1 MATRRIKEITN
12 TATTF
17 ASDDFIALDGAT
29 QGTRKMDK
37 DDLIAEVSAGV
48 SGDYLEEAN
57 NLSDVASLDTSKLNM
72 EIPDVGTAPNEVPLN
87 GMLGDMAYQS
97 SDGVSVAELQVESTT
112 GTSTTQALTVT
123 DGSDTKF
130 VVQEDGKVGIG
141 TASPGSYHSSA
152 SDLVVGDTSGHRGI
166 TIVSGSGNSGSIYF
180 ADGTSGDALYRGYIG
195 YNQGSNLLNFGTAA
209 STQWQING
217 SGNLV
222 AYAAGVGIDFGA
234 VATSA
239 GDGTGTT
246 GTPADSV
253 LADYEVGSWTPS
265 YSSSGATF
273 SYTHQSGRYVKVGK
287 QVTAQFYLVAT
298 ASGTTTNAIDVTGLP
313 FLCVNST
320 LAEFAAALWFTGTN
334 PIAFITSP
342 NTPDLLGCK
351 QNTGSPLRRRAS
363 DVSGEYLVGTVTYEA
378 TS

>member
-1 MATRRIKEITN
+1 MPSEKFFVHKEDGSLVRLKGRLVRFLDEEPPTGSDKSAIR
-12 TATTF
+12 TA
-17 ASDDFIALDGAT
+17 L
-29 QGTRKMDK
+29 
-37 DDLIAEVSAGV
+37 EVSPDAEGLV
-48 SGDYLEEAN
+48 QA
-57 NLSDVASLDTSKLNM
+57 
-72 EIPDVGTAPNEVPLN
+72 DVGTDPQNLVLHQH
-87 GMLGDMAYQS
+87 LGDLAYQS
-97 SDGVSVAELQVESTT
+97 AEGISAGTVSAETLEVESTT
-112 GTSTTQALTVT
+112 GTGSTQALTVT
-123 DGSDTKF
+123 DGTDTNF
-130 VVQEDGKVGIG
+130 VVQEDGSVGIG
-141 TASPGSYHSSA
+141 NSSPSSYHSSA
-152 SDLVVGDTSGHRGI
+152 NDLVVGDTVGHRGI
-166 TIVSGSGNSGSIYF
+166 TIISGSGNSGNIYF
-180 ADGTSGDALYRGYIG
+180 ADGTSGNELYRGYVG
-195 YNQGSNLLNFGTAA
+195 YNQGSNLLSFGTAA
-209 STQWQING
+209 TTQWQINS